1 MTCRIIHGSHL
12 YATPVTATSREGH
25 RLKTAP
31 DGDCPA
37 VPPSVPAKACALRK
51 RGAESSDAIPIDKT
65 TERAFIG
72 VVSKGENT
80 RREIVEEALALAG
93 SVGLE
98 GVSLGALAERL
109 KLSKSGLFAH
119 FKSKEALQL
128 EVLQTA
134 IDAFVKDVVLPAVTK
149 ARGAPRVRALAQS
162 YMDWIR
168 GYPSQ
173 GSCIFMALTHEYDDR
188 PGQVRDLLVQS
199 QRDWH
204 GAIAKAARIAVQEGH
219 FAADLDPQQFA
230 FTFVGIGMAFQQS
243 HKLLEDSQ
251 AESRARRAFDEL
263 IERSSRTP
271 RS

>member
-1 MTCRIIHGSHL
+1 M
-12 YATPVTATSREGH
+12 
-25 RLKTAP
+25 
-31 DGDCPA
+31 
-37 VPPSVPAKACALRK
+37 
-51 RGAESSDAIPIDKT
+51 
-65 TERAFIG
+65 
-72 VVSKGENT
+72 SKGENT

-149 ARGAPRVRALAQS
+149 ARGVPRVRVLAQS

-168 GYPSQ
+168 GDPSQ

-188 PGQVRDLLVQS
+188 PGPVRDLLAQS

-219 FAADLDPQQFA
+219 FSPRTSIPSSSPSPSWASAWPFSNPTSSSRTL
-230 FTFVGIGMAFQQS
+230 
-243 HKLLEDSQ
+243 Q